1 MVDFNK
7 NILSQ
12 IDLHYGKV
20 SMPKGFE
27 INNNILTENILKQEL
42 TNSPFTFTKEW
53 DKLNRYIVEHLTV
66 EQDLKL
72 INKLIIGN
80 SYKPETV
87 SLPICF
93 ADPLDLRNSPDYVM
107 LYGVS
112 TQSCFIK
119 IYYDNFTHNKLILK
133 NLTINKYSIDRF
145 KPKNLSYN
153 SVNFSLV
160 SGLLLAPGRKPPR

>member
-53 DKLNRYIVEHLTV
+53 DKLN
-66 EQDLKL
+66 
-72 INKLIIGN
+72 G
-80 SYKPETV
+80 
-87 SLPICF
+87 
-93 ADPLDLRNSPDYVM
+93 RNNYR
-107 LYGVS
+107 
-112 TQSCFIK
+112 K
-119 IYYDNFTHNKLILK
+119 I
-133 NLTINKYSIDRF
+133 
-145 KPKNLSYN
+145 
-153 SVNFSLV
+153 
-160 SGLLLAPGRKPPR
+160 

>member
-93 ADPLDLRNSPDYVM
+93 ADPLDLRNSPDYIM
-107 LYGVS
+107 FYGVS

-119 IYYDNFTHNKLILK
+119 IYYDDNRRKNRTWDIELKQNYFIIFPSMQKYCIINNQKNSLNFIL
-133 NLTINKYSIDRF
+133 TTTYEYI
-145 KPKNLSYN
+145 
-153 SVNFSLV
+153 
-160 SGLLLAPGRKPPR
+160 